1 MFFFLSLQTL
11 TKRKF
16 LCTSDYDEGYFD
28 FHCLPG
34 GKSPSDGME
43 FYTACGT
50 PFPNHVEYIVVIA
63 GICWIAFLIFVNL
76 HFRSGT
82 ETVYGS
88 TTVSSK
94 SQQSNPKKR
103 ALKKEN
109 WKLMWSNV
117 PDHSQGSFSW
127 EYKERF
133 HLIWTSL
140 FNLFAGLWSW
150 ELFVYNLLWL
160 VIIERIFFK
169 GQACSSKSSCWFKN
183 VCLATYFFATSKS
196 Q

>member
-1 MFFFLSLQTL
+1 MRFKLDSTLQLLYELRSTIQTWRWSVDRYSRKDRTLQWNLTCPNGFWNGMTLVCIAYFPHLNRISFFFLLISFLLFFFLSLQTL

-34 GKSPSDGME
+34 GKPPSDGME

-103 ALKKEN
+103 ASKKDN
-109 WKLMWSNV
+109 WNPYVK
-117 PDHSQGSFSW
+117 
-127 EYKERF
+127 
-133 HLIWTSL
+133 
-140 FNLFAGLWSW
+140 
-150 ELFVYNLLWL
+150 
-160 VIIERIFFK
+160 
-169 GQACSSKSSCWFKN
+169 
-183 VCLATYFFATSKS
+183 
-196 Q
+196 